1 MAHGNEPPKTVAEL
15 IDHLDR
21 LREELLTIQR
31 SLEKMEPVE
40 ILVLDCVKPA
50 AMICAKHSVW
60 VTFS

>member
-15 IDHLDR
+15 IDHPDR

-40 ILVLDCVKPA
+40 TPGR
-50 AMICAKHSVW
+50 
-60 VTFS
+60 